1 MALTLGRIAALVGGA
16 LDGPADREVAGVAGI
31 QQAGPDRITFLSDA
45 KYARFLPQC
54 RAVAVVVSR
63 DQEVPDGMASIRVDS
78 PEAAMRGIIEVLHP
92 APKVPPGVHP
102 RAVVDETARLD
113 ADVAV
118 GACAVIEANATIG
131 PRTQIY
137 PGVYV
142 GPGATIGADCVIQ
155 ANAIIAHG
163 SVLGDRVVVH
173 PGTVIGSDGFG
184 YHQVDGA
191 HHKIPQVGNVVIE
204 DDVEIHALTTIN
216 RARLD
221 RTRIGQNSKIDSN
234 VHIAHN
240 CELGRGCLLA
250 GSSAMAGSVK
260 LGDGCILGGTAS
272 VDGHLTLA
280 DGVTVMG
287 ASQVTRS
294 ISRAG
299 VVGAFLQAV
308 PLERYHQMNRALK
321 KLPALV
327 QRVAALEEKISGL
340 TREVTRDM
348 E

>member
-1 MALTLGRIAALVGGA
+1 M
-16 LDGPADREVAGVAGI
+16 
-31 QQAGPDRITFLSDA
+31 
-45 KYARFLPQC
+45 
-54 RAVAVVVSR
+54 
-63 DQEVPDGMASIRVDS
+63 
-78 PEAAMRGIIEVLHP
+78 
-92 APKVPPGVHP
+92 HP
-102 RAVVDETARLD
+102 RAVVDETARLGT
-113 ADVAV
+113 DVAV

-142 GPGATIGADCVIQ
+142 GSGATIGTECVIQ
-155 ANAIIAHG
+155 ANAVIAHG

-173 PGTVIGSDGFG
+173 SGTVIGSDGFG
-184 YHQVDGA
+184 YYKVDGA
-191 HHKIPQVGNVVIE
+191 HHKIPQVGHVVIE

-221 RTRIGQNSKIDSN
+221 RTRIGENSKLDSH

-240 CELGRGCLLA
+240 CDLGTGCLLA
-250 GSSAMAGSVK
+250 GCSSMAGSVK
-260 LGDGCILGGTAS
+260 LGDGCMLGGTAS

-280 DGVTVMG
+280 DGVIVMG
-287 ASQVTRS
+287 ASQVTRN
-294 ISRAG
+294 IKQAG

-321 KLPALV
+321 QLPALV
-327 QRVAALEEKISGL
+327 QRVAALEEKIG
-340 TREVTRDM
+340 EVARDM